1 LIVSKSLYNNTYSV
15 SIVDRNQGHPYSV
28 EKWKK
33 VGEEGHPARISCQKS
48 DSRQV
53 RITVFRGA
61 TKVSL
66 DAKGRMAIPTR
77 YRERLSARCDGQLI
91 VTVDKDHC
99 LLVYPLPD
107 WEELERKL
115 VRLPSMNK
123 VARRIVR
130 IMVGY
135 ATEVDMDGNGRILV
149 SKELREFASLEKQGM
164 LIGQGNKFE
173 LWDEANWNEK
183 RDAWLSDECC
193 WGQSLKGWI

>member
-1 LIVSKSLYNNTYSV
+1 M
-15 SIVDRNQGHPYSV
+15 
-28 EKWKK
+28 
-33 VGEEGHPARISCQKS
+33 
-48 DSRQV
+48 
-53 RITVFRGA
+53 FRGA
-61 TKVSL
+61 TKVTL

-77 YRERLSARCDGQLI
+77 YRERLAARCDGQII

-123 VARRIVR
+123 AARRLVR

-135 ATEVDMDGNGRILV
+135 ATEVETDASGRILV
-149 SKELREFASLEKQGM
+149 SRELREFASLDKHAV

-173 LWDEANWNEK
+173 LWDERTWNDK
-183 RDAWLSDECC
+183 REAWLEIDDDDGELPPDLES
-193 WGQSLKGWI
+193 IAF

>member
-1 LIVSKSLYNNTYSV
+1 MGGKGLIT
-15 SIVDRNQGHPYSV
+15 
-28 EKWKK
+28 
-33 VGEEGHPARISCQKS
+33 RISRQKS
-48 DSRQV
+48 DSRKV
-53 RITVFRGA
+53 RTAVFRGA

-66 DAKGRMAIPTR
+66 DAKGRMSIPTR
-77 YRERLSARCDGQLI
+77 YRERLAACCDGQLI

-107 WEELERKL
+107 WEELEQKL

-135 ATEVDMDGNGRILV
+135 ATEIEMDTNGRILV
-149 SKELREFASLEKQGM
+149 SKELREFASLTKQGM

-173 LWDEANWNEK
+173 LWDEATWNEK
-183 RDAWLSDECC
+183 RDEWLSDEDD
-193 WGQSLKGWI
+193 GDMPADLESISF

>member
-1 LIVSKSLYNNTYSV
+1 M
-15 SIVDRNQGHPYSV
+15 
-28 EKWKK
+28 
-33 VGEEGHPARISCQKS
+33 
-48 DSRQV
+48 
-53 RITVFRGA
+53 FRGA
-61 TKVSL
+61 TKVTL

-77 YRERLSARCDGQLI
+77 YRERLAARCDGQII

-123 VARRIVR
+123 AARRLVR

-135 ATEVDMDGNGRILV
+135 ATEVEADASGRILV
-149 SKELREFASLEKQGM
+149 SKELREFAGLEKHAL

-173 LWDEANWNEK
+173 LWDEQTWNEK
-183 RDAWLSDECC
+183 REAWLEIDDDGELPPDLES
-193 WGQSLKGWI
+193 IAF

>member
-1 LIVSKSLYNNTYSV
+1 MS
-15 SIVDRNQGHPYSV
+15 R
-28 EKWKK
+28 
-33 VGEEGHPARISCQKS
+33 QKS
-48 DSRQV
+48 DSRPV
-53 RITVFRGA
+53 RTTVFRGA

-77 YRERLSARCDGQLI
+77 YRERLSDRCGGQLV

-107 WEELERKL
+107 WEELEQKL

-135 ATEVDMDGNGRILV
+135 ATDIDMDANGRILI
-149 SKELREFASLEKQGM
+149 SKELREFASLTKHGM
-164 LIGQGNKFE
+164 LIGQATSLNCGMKQPGTRSATSGLATRTTAICLPTSNRF
-173 LWDEANWNEK
+173 
-183 RDAWLSDECC
+183 LSRALTV
-193 WGQSLKGWI
+193 S

>member
-1 LIVSKSLYNNTYSV
+1 M
-15 SIVDRNQGHPYSV
+15 
-28 EKWKK
+28 
-33 VGEEGHPARISCQKS
+33 
-48 DSRQV
+48 
-53 RITVFRGA
+53 FRGA
-61 TKVSL
+61 SQVSL

-77 YRERLSARCDGQLI
+77 YRERIATRCDGQMI

-123 VARRIVR
+123 IARRIVR

-135 ATEVDMDGNGRILV
+135 ATEVDMDANGRILV
-149 SKELREFASLEKQGM
+149 SRELRDFASIDKQAM

-173 LWDEANWNEK
+173 LWDEEIWNQK
-183 RDAWLSDECC
+183 RDEWLNEEDDGDLPPDLESM
-193 WGQSLKGWI
+193 SF